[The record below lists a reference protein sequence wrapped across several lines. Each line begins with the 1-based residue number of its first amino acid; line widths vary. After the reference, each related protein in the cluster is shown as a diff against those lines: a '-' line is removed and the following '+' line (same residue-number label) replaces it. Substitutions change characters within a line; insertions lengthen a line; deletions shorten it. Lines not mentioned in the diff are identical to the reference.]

1 MAMRITGV
9 PDNQQTVRVSVRIP
23 SEQYKALRIL
33 VDEGIYPSVSDAVR
47 EAIARLVKECSA
59 P

>member
-1 MAMRITGV
+1 MRITDV

-23 SEQYKALRIL
+23 SEQYRALRIL

>member
-1 MAMRITGV
+1 MRITNV
-9 PDNQQTVRVSVRIP
+9 SDNQQTVRVSVRIP
-23 SEQYKALRIL
+23 SEQYKALRTL
-33 VDEGIYPSVSDAVR
+33 VDEGIYPSVSDAIR